1 MPNLLL
7 RGVPEE
13 TVGQLKAMAL
23 DRRTSMNSVAIAE
36 LVAAVRADANARLLA
51 NLPNLAVSPPGIV
64 EDVLTERVER
74 TEQAEQSERADR
86 E

>member
-1 MPNLLL
+1 MANLLL

-13 TVGQLKAMAL
+13 TVGRLKAMAL

-51 NLPNLAVSPPGIV
+51 NLPDLAVDPPSIV
-64 EDVLTERVER
+64 EDLLTDRVER
-74 TEQAEQSERADR
+74 IEQTEQA
-86 E
+86 

>member
-1 MPNLLL
+1 MVNLLL

-36 LVAAVRADANARLLA
+36 LVAAVRADGNARLLA
-51 NLPNLAVSPPGIV
+51 DLPDLAVSPPSIV
-64 EDVLTERVER
+64 KDVLTERVER
-74 TEQAEQSERADR
+74 TEQVEQADR